1 MKTTPRN
8 LSLTQEIHALL
19 VDIAVN
25 DPDREKRIAAADAE
39 LEFWDS
45 RSWTQWKPASWTGLR

>member
-1 MKTTPRN
+1 MKTTPQHVR
-8 LSLTQEIHALL
+8 LTQEIHARL

-39 LEFWDS
+39 REFWNAYVLPIFGDPET
-45 RSWTQWKPASWTGLR
+45 WP